1 MQHYCRASILLHA
14 RCLGCIVLFFLFSD
28 IYACYCHIYHLLFW
42 KMISYNRQDICMQ
55 DNIGTYIPCQPIL
68 VYHGFLL
75 ADEGRHEE
83 SQIKQSFQ
91 RLQITEIAS
100 SYLEYLGIDR
110 RVSCTCAWPWYR
122 TTRNEWELLRRG
134 YVCPSCSCLD
144 SHAYGSHNP
153 LHRTAPEADSCHPS
167 RDGPRGSRNR

>member
-1 MQHYCRASILLHA
+1 MATDSPLIEDPTRERHIFSEVVVSDWLQHYCRASILLHA

-122 TTRNEWELLRRG
+122 TLR
-134 YVCPSCSCLD
+134 CC
-144 SHAYGSHNP
+144 
-153 LHRTAPEADSCHPS
+153 
-167 RDGPRGSRNR
+167 RGSTGRSWRPPHLAACRRRWW